1 VIGESIL
8 KGKTSWNA
16 SIRPITISMMLQLIL
31 AYAFAAGMGA
41 TLVYLARENRK
52 QGWQRPAPKW
62 FGVELQNHQ
71 LAADT
76 ELPADAPQDPVS
88 EPIELLPQLL
98 QLNSALAVHGRTT
111 RPEVRVPAEA
121 ELVST
126 RRV

>member
-1 VIGESIL
+1 M
-8 KGKTSWNA
+8 
-16 SIRPITISMMLQLIL
+16 SMMLQLIL
-31 AYAFAAGMGA
+31 AYAFAAGTGL

-62 FGVELQNHQ
+62 FGVQLQKHQ
-71 LAADT
+71 LAMDN

-88 EPIELLPQLL
+88 EPVELLPQLL
-98 QLNSALAVHGRTT
+98 QLNSALALHGRTT
-111 RPEVRVPAEA
+111 RPEVQVPVEA